1 MLVTKK
7 NKGKKYLGPSTTSLG
22 PSLFSR
28 SLGVLGRACRPN
40 GWVVAMVVVVVAVR
54 SSCYEGV
61 NGGADRHYG
70 SGGGDGP
77 LSSFVIKVPY
87 K

>member
-1 MLVTKK
+1 
-7 NKGKKYLGPSTTSLG
+7 
-22 PSLFSR
+22 
-28 SLGVLGRACRPN
+28 
-40 GWVVAMVVVVVAVR
+40 VVAMVVVVVAVR